1 MKKLLILI
9 CFLIQLPVYSAEK
22 TWIAEILADGEVIIT
37 PEYIIEVDSFS
48 KYDTQLWS
56 RLDDVIIS
64 DFYLINIDEE
74 EKAEIKEII
83 RR

>member
-9 CFLIQLPVYSAEK
+9 YLSIQLPVYSAEK
-22 TWIAEILADGEVIIT
+22 TWIAEILADAEVIIT

-64 DFYLINIDEE
+64 DYYLINIDQE